1 MVVTFNNKTNV
12 IYYDLHRQE
21 KINKSNQY
29 KNIKKNIKQY
39 ILQSTIGRRVHIRHK
54 KKRIKNHYKEF
65 NLFDGDK
72 NSQKIV
78 KNFNIIHI

>member
-12 IYYDLHRQE
+12 IYYDLYRQE
-21 KINKSNQY
+21 KIDKSNQY

-39 ILQSTIGRRVHIRHK
+39 IRQSTIGRRVNIRHK
-54 KKRIKNHYKEF
+54 KERIKNHYKEF

-72 NSQKIV
+72 NWQKIV
-78 KNFNIIHI
+78 KNFKKDW